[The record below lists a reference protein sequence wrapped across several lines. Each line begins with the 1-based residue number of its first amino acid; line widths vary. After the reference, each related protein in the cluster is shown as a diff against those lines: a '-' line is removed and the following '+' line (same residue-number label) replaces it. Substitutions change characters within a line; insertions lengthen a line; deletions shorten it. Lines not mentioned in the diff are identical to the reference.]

1 VHPLVKRLVYEFYYW
16 LSLFSWQGQT
26 HAENK
31 KADKNIKC
39 VEKTRVVT
47 EKIIRMAKGE
57 MKHHCRN
64 VGRGKMTSLLDHL
77 SSRAGNYGVMQN
89 GTMGKHSD
97 DFLQVLLLC
106 AMLRVFH

>member
-1 VHPLVKRLVYEFYYW
+1 MQEFYYW

-31 KADKNIKC
+31 KANKIIKC
-39 VEKTRVVT
+39 DEKTRVVT

-64 VGRGKMTSLLDHL
+64 VGSGKMFTFREHL
-77 SSRAGNYGVMQN
+77 SRRAGNYGVMRN
-89 GTMGKHSD
+89 GTKRKNED
-97 DFLQVLLLC
+97 DFLLMLLLC
-106 AMLRVFH
+106 AVLRWFYLI

>member
-1 VHPLVKRLVYEFYYW
+1 MKRLVQEFYYR

-31 KADKNIKC
+31 KADNIIKC

-64 VGRGKMTSLLDHL
+64 VGRGKMFTFREHL
-77 SSRAGNYGVMQN
+77 SRRAGNYGVMRN
-89 GTMGKHSD
+89 ETKGKHSD
-97 DFLQVLLLC
+97 DFLQVLLL
-106 AMLRVFH
+106 